1 MIRHTS
7 SPTQRPRRFARG
19 KRGFTIVELLVAIML
34 FSVGVLALAGTSASI
49 TSMTGTSAQRVR
61 AASAAT
67 SHFEQLRSLSCAEL
81 ADSKYPDPE
90 RGMNTSWTVNL
101 IPFDH
106 PRVAEVTLF
115 VVVVERRGERTLTF
129 KSVFTC

>member
-7 SPTQRPRRFARG
+7 PPIQSR
-19 KRGFTIVELLVAIML
+19 RGFTIVEMLVAIML
-34 FSVGVLALAGTSASI
+34 FRVGVLALAGTSAKI

-67 SHFEQLRSLSCAEL
+67 SHFEKLRSVSCSEL
-81 ADSKYPDPE
+81 ADSKYPDAE
-90 RGMNTSWTVNL
+90 RGLNTSWTVEL

-106 PRVAEVTLF
+106 PRVAVVTMF
-115 VVVVERRGERTLTF
+115 VVLFERGGERTMTF